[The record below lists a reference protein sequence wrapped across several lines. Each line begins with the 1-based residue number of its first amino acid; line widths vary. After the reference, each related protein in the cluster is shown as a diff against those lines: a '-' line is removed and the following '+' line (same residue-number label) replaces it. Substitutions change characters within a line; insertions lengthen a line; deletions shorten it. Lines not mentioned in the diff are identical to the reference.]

1 MNRSTS
7 ARLAM
12 LVACALTAAG
22 KAQAFEIAT
31 GSPDLALRW
40 DNTVR
45 YNAGWRVQSQDAA
58 ILGNPNFDDGDRNFR
73 NGSLVT
79 SRFDV
84 LSEFDLVYRRM
95 FGARVSATAMP
106 GRSRAKRFCSTPRP
120 ATLASPTR

>member
-31 GSPDLALRW
+31 GNPDLALRW

-79 SRFDV
+79 SRIDL
-84 LSEFDLVYRRM
+84 LSEFDFVYQRR
-95 FGARVSATAMP
+95 FGFRTSYAAW
-106 GRSRAKRFCSTPRP
+106 GD
-120 ATLASPTR
+120 